1 MAYTKHLE
9 VALDSDSGR
18 AGCHLAHDPKLGRY
32 VVRGLVV
39 AGIKSM
45 LYRRVYL
52 THREKRKR
60 ATRRSRPDR
69 SRNSDTGTETEV
81 HTGGSHSARH

>member
-18 AGCHLAHDPKLGRY
+18 AVIWPNNPKLGRY

-45 LYRRVYL
+45 LYRRVDIYL
-52 THREKRKR
+52 THREAEELRDDL
-60 ATRRSRPDR
+60 SRWLKEYP
-69 SRNSDTGTETEV
+69 DTGTETEV